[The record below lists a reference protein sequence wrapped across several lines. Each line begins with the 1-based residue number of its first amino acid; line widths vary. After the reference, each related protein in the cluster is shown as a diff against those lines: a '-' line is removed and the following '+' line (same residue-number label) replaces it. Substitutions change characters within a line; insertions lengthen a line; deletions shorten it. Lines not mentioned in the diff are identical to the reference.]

1 MAKVLGIIGILFLGF
16 AFVDYALAGWF
27 NIDITGTSWSTIIA
41 GAIGGVLLAAAY
53 QMGIE
58 EQKKENES

>member
-16 AFVDYALAGWF
+16 AVVDYALAEWF

-41 GAIGGVLLAAAY
+41 GAIGAVLTSAAY

-58 EQKKENES
+58 EQKKDNES